1 MSDEP
6 VIIESTKPQIAGPGA
21 EGIKVQTEPTAVE
34 VKEGMPEG
42 LKKLLGGL
50 AAAVQEQA
58 EAEAQIDPS
67 FPFGKPEEIDYSEL
81 DSAGITMIQEIN
93 KRPWIKTVEYCSGHP
108 LDRPTGEQSELYPY
122 ATGENVYLETAK
134 LESAFVRGLIPDQ
147 YFRHRKDELRRA
159 GITRF
164 YLNVNIEDM
173 IPFMGWIGYIS
184 KLVVMATNTLVNPV
198 VVRYNPLRPGIN
210 FSIYWDY
217 WTLEERHLIHS
228 VVMDALQHVTAQN
241 TGVGT

>member
-1 MSDEP
+1 MPDEP
-6 VIIESTKPQIAGPGA
+6 VVVENAEPQIAGPGA
-21 EGIKVQTEPTAVE
+21 EGIKVQTTPIIDEG
-34 VKEGMPEG
+34 KEDLPEG
-42 LKKLLGGL
+42 LKKLLGGI
-50 AAAVQEQA
+50 AVAVQEQA
-58 EAEAQIDPS
+58 EAESKVDPF
-67 FPFGKPEEIDYSEL
+67 FPFGKPEDINYSEL

-122 ATGENVYLETAK
+122 ATGENVYMETAR
-134 LESAFVRGLIPDQ
+134 LESSFVRGLIPDQ
-147 YFRHRKDELRRA
+147 YFRHRKEELRKA

-164 YLNVNIEDM
+164 YLNVNVENM
-173 IPFMGWIGYIS
+173 IPFMEWVGYIS
-184 KLVVMATNTLVNPV
+184 KLVVMATNTLINPV

-210 FSIYWDY
+210 YSIYWDY

-241 TGVGT
+241 TGVVA